1 MPVCRINNGDQKC
14 WNLFSDI
21 SKSSDPSPS
30 TRTKL
35 NFEQMGG
42 NECFFL
48 ATALLGGGVGGR
60 RDEPKADQKIDTA
73 PSSFVLH

>member
-1 MPVCRINNGDQKC
+1 MEIKSAGT
-14 WNLFSDI
+14 FSVI
-21 SKSSDPSPS
+21 LVKVATPLLPP
-30 TRTKL
+30 RTKL

-42 NECFFL
+42 NEFFFL